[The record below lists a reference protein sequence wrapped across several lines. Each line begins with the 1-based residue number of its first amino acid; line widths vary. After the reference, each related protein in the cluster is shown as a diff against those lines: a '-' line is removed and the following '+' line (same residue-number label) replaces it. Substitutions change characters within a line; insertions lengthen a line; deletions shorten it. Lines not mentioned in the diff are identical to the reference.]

1 MDSDQKRAFLAV
13 ALSAVVL
20 FGWQFYFA
28 PKESEVIKPGEP
40 AAQSRAEKVQER
52 QEATPGK
59 EEIVRKVVVDEAEEA
74 SKVVQAVT
82 LKNNKHIIRFNS
94 RFEVTDFQNPNS
106 FLTFEKTSGEKKNI
120 FIEAAVE
127 GGTWAPLFFEFTQT
141 SDHQVSGF
149 DSRHGINLNG
159 NLDQSGKFSFNF
171 QSSKPLFYRI
181 TLKSSEIDEDR
192 LRVRRFLYFTS
203 DLNDVSLG
211 SDDDAQ
217 GKLKWIGLDYN
228 YHLLSFL
235 FSEKIDARAN
245 IYESGRFTTT
255 FASPRKALN
264 ASMLF
269 TKKSY
274 DHLSDLGDNLN
285 RSVDFGFFGIIS
297 IPLLRGLQ
305 FIYEYI
311 PNYGVA
317 IIILTLLI
325 RLLTFP
331 LQFKSFKSMKKM
343 QKVQPEMQKL
353 REKYKDDPQRMQQ
366 ETMAL
371 FKRAGAN
378 PLGGC
383 LPMLMQMPIF
393 FAFYQLLANSVELV
407 GADFAFHISDLSAK
421 DPYYILPVLM
431 GLAMFGQMKL
441 NPSTSADP
449 TQQKVMMFMPIIF
462 TFFMKDLPAGLN
474 LYFFFSTLF
483 GIAQQLFVYK
493 TVDA

>member
-1 MDSDQKRAFLAV
+1 
-13 ALSAVVL
+13 
-20 FGWQFYFA
+20 
-28 PKESEVIKPGEP
+28 
-40 AAQSRAEKVQER
+40 
-52 QEATPGK
+52 
-59 EEIVRKVVVDEAEEA
+59 
-74 SKVVQAVT
+74 
-82 LKNNKHIIRFNS
+82 
-94 RFEVTDFQNPNS
+94 
-106 FLTFEKTSGEKKNI
+106 
-120 FIEAAVE
+120 
-127 GGTWAPLFFEFTQT
+127 
-141 SDHQVSGF
+141 
-149 DSRHGINLNG
+149 
-159 NLDQSGKFSFNF
+159 
-171 QSSKPLFYRI
+171 
-181 TLKSSEIDEDR
+181 
-192 LRVRRFLYFTS
+192 
-203 DLNDVSLG
+203 
-211 SDDDAQ
+211 
-217 GKLKWIGLDYN
+217 
-228 YHLLSFL
+228 
-235 FSEKIDARAN
+235 
-245 IYESGRFTTT
+245 
-255 FASPRKALN
+255 
-264 ASMLF
+264 
-269 TKKSY
+269 
-274 DHLSDLGDNLN
+274 
-285 RSVDFGFFGIIS
+285 
-297 IPLLRGLQ
+297 
-305 FIYEYI
+305 
-311 PNYGVA
+311 
-317 IIILTLLI
+317 
-325 RLLTFP
+325 
-331 LQFKSFKSMKKM
+331 MKKM